1 MSNKKRN
8 WKSAVLWLATA
19 LAAMVSK
26 TLPVS
31 FSWMKCECVG
41 SIFQSTKQW
50 KLRFGWKLL
59 TKLAQLIKRLYN
71 QLIHWSFFN
80 GKLKHAQDILQW
92 ETFLRKSRKFSFID
106 SKALIFSFM
115 LILRAVE
122 KRSEKEKSLF
132 PARPPPHPAVLAG
145 FIGSRSSEGEESVAT
160 DLCVHQRVF
169 RKKRASAP

>member
-19 LAAMVSK
+19 LAAMVSE

-92 ETFLRKSRKFSFID
+92 ETFLRKSRKIFLYWLESINFFFYVDIASGGKKKWEGKESFSGSPPLPTRLCSLALSD
-106 SKALIFSFM
+106 RKA
-115 LILRAVE
+115 VKE
-122 KRSEKEKSLF
+122 KR
-132 PARPPPHPAVLAG
+132 A
-145 FIGSRSSEGEESVAT
+145 
-160 DLCVHQRVF
+160 
-169 RKKRASAP
+169 

>member
-19 LAAMVSK
+19 LAAMVSE

-132 PARPPPHPAVLAG
+132 PARPPPLPTRLCSLALSDRKAVK
-145 FIGSRSSEGEESVAT
+145 E
-160 DLCVHQRVF
+160 
-169 RKKRASAP
+169 KRA